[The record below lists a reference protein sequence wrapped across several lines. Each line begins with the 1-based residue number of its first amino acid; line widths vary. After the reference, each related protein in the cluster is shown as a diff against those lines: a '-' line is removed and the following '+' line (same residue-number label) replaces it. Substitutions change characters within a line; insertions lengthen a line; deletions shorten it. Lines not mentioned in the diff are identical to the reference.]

1 MLKINEIYNQDCLE
15 GIKLIDNNSIDCILT
30 DPPYLYLDHKLDRD
44 FNEDTLFSEWKR
56 VLKKDGFVVVFGR
69 GTSFYRWNTK
79 LANLGFKFKEE
90 IVWNKRNTSSPLLSL
105 SRIHETVSIHTL
117 GNGLIKKSHVPY
129 LEARKHNIDGII
141 MDIKQLKTVFSN
153 VKNFEEV
160 EKYLKSG
167 KKAFNK
173 KRNDTFETTIKN
185 NSAKDSDKT
194 TNTLHSVMNGMI
206 EKSIIEINSER
217 LTTVHPTQ
225 KPDRLLERLLAL
237 TTEENALVLDC
248 FAGSGSTLTACIKSN
263 RNFIGFEIDFEYFSV
278 AKKRISETQRPLF

>member
-90 IVWNKRNTSSPLLSL
+90 IIWNKRKTSSPLLNL
-105 SRIHETVSIHTL
+105 NRIHETISIHTL

-129 LEARKHNIDGII
+129 LEIKKHNIDGVI
-141 MDIKQLKTVFSN
+141 MDIKRLKTVFSN

-185 NSAKDSDKT
+185 NSAKGSNET

-217 LTTVHPTQ
+217 LTAVHPTQ
-225 KPDRLLERLLAL
+225 KPDRLLERLLTL
-237 TTEENALVLDC
+237 TTEENALILDC

-263 RNFIGFEIDFEYFSV
+263 RNFIGFEIDFGYFSV